1 MKMTRFRTHLTFKVA
16 TNPGSSG
23 EISRRN
29 VQSTRTFS
37 AWTNICIENKLRC
50 AFLFFRLS
58 FSLGRQFR
66 NHLFTCSRPC
76 FSSCFYIFC
85 CRLLSLRL
93 SDVNQLNLHTRKKEG
108 KKNEWRLG
116 KPRAASSLYIF
127 HDTRVCL
134 SVAFPALAPDFPA
147 PGKAL
152 AKICKRVYLVL
163 PLSFWSLCV
172 CKVSL

>member
-108 KKNEWRLG
+108 KKTNGGWENPEL
-116 KPRAASSLYIF
+116 
-127 HDTRVCL
+127 
-134 SVAFPALAPDFPA
+134 PALYTFFMIPACVSLSLFLHLPPIFPLLEKLWLKFVNVFILFC
-147 PGKAL
+147 PCLFG
-152 AKICKRVYLVL
+152 
-163 PLSFWSLCV
+163 LCV
-172 CKVSL
+172 CVK

>member
-1 MKMTRFRTHLTFKVA
+1 MCVSFFSIIIFAWQAIQKSFVYML
-16 TNPGSSG
+16 SS
-23 EISRRN
+23 
-29 VQSTRTFS
+29 
-37 AWTNICIENKLRC
+37 
-50 AFLFFRLS
+50 LFFVLFLHFLLPAVVLTLKWCQS
-58 FSLGRQFR
+58 IKFTHQEEGR
-66 NHLFTCSRPC
+66 
-76 FSSCFYIFC
+76 
-85 CRLLSLRL
+85 
-93 SDVNQLNLHTRKKEG
+93 E
-108 KKNEWRLG
+108 KNEWRLG

-172 CKVSL
+172 CKVSLWVVRWAAKCEEKWAGQLGKLGGKCKKHKIIKKQKK